1 MGLIKQLKRITAT
14 RIEAFLESVEDPA
27 RVLPMLI
34 VEMEQKV
41 RLAANAEAKA
51 CTAVLSTQRKLDEA
65 QGSLAR
71 LAKGIDLALK
81 LNKDDLAREAIAE
94 QLRVE
99 SDIESLRRSLKT
111 AEDAR
116 NDAAEACVQLKS
128 ELDYIRIR
136 KEEIIARA
144 IGAGTQARI
153 SKIASGAVNSAG
165 NILDDVARL
174 EGRMA
179 QEEDEAS
186 AHRYLN
192 NNNPPAHLSLNARL
206 RHLEHETEL
215 EARMAALRKKKS
227 KSRG

>member
-1 MGLIKQLKRITAT
+1 VGLIKQLKRITAT

-99 SDIESLRRSLKT
+99 SDIESLRRSLET

-116 NDAAEACVQLKS
+116 NAAAEACAQLKT

-136 KEEIIARA
+136 KDEIIARA
-144 IGAGTQARI
+144 IGAGSQARI
-153 SKIASGAVNSAG
+153 GRIASGAVSSAG

-174 EGRMA
+174 EGRLA
-179 QEEDEAS
+179 EAEDNAS

-192 NNNPPAHLSLNARL
+192 NPPAHLSLDARL

-227 KSRG
+227 KTRG